1 MDVDD
6 LCLHECPATATAM
19 LINGLHKGNS
29 MGAWV
34 SGIWGGKVSYR
45 SLIGRSPLLPLTSA
59 SFTPD
64 TVRKPCKP
72 ARTVGEVSRLSVA

>member
-1 MDVDD
+1 MDN
-6 LCLHECPATATAM
+6 LGQHECPATAIAM

-34 SGIWGGKVSYR
+34 SGIWVGEVSYR

-72 ARTVGEVSRLSVA
+72 ARTVDEVSRLSVA